1 MLSAVC
7 CERRHLGQRLCLS
20 LLLALSLLLLLIS
33 CQAEPINRTM
43 SVVVDPHNTTIW
55 TLFNLTTEQVNRIT
69 NGYTTKTSEE
79 TTQATRDERLDY
91 IRERR

>member
-43 SVVVDPHNTTIW
+43 SVVVDPHNKTIW
-55 TLFNLTTEQVNRIT
+55 SYFNLTTEQVNRIT
-69 NGYTTKTSEE
+69 TGYRAQTSEE
-79 TTQATRDERLDY
+79 TTQAAKDERLDY